1 MPDAEAT
8 SGRATR
14 LPSERG
20 EPAEIT
26 VDGRPVACFAGET
39 VATAMLAAGVPAFS
53 HRNGEPRIPLCNMGT
68 CFECGVTVDGV
79 PLTRSC
85 LTTVRDGM
93 RVETSER

>member
-1 MPDAEAT
+1 MHDADAPD
-8 SGRATR
+8 GRATR

-20 EPAEIT
+20 DAVEIT

-85 LTTVRDGM
+85 LAPVRDGM
-93 RVETSER
+93 RIETSER

>member
-1 MPDAEAT
+1 
-8 SGRATR
+8 
-14 LPSERG
+14 
-20 EPAEIT
+20 
-26 VDGRPVACFAGET
+26 
-39 VATAMLAAGVPAFS
+39 VPAFS